1 MTRGAKRNWR
11 AELTPWERVQV
22 DCLLIARRAIG
33 DRRDPASKLF
43 TSRLDAIR
51 NRARSRMRSTQIAR
65 LRARR
70 ARIID
75 GVHAR
80 YAPPK
85 PSVNGGILK

>member
-1 MTRGAKRNWR
+1 MTPGVKRNWR

-22 DCLLIARRAIG
+22 HCLIEGRAFID

-51 NRARSRMRSTQIAR
+51 NRACQ
-65 LRARR
+65 R

-85 PSVNGGILK
+85 SSVNGAKT